1 MFLLQ
6 RKPRIVINKKLN
18 SYFVKFWDKSN
29 DLSQFSFLEKIFFFF
44 LVVLEQIYS
53 FAFYIVL
60 LFRKKRTNKKKY
72 EFKIFSVGN
81 ISVGGTGKSIFV
93 KFLIEKLS
101 FLRGAVV
108 LRGYKSKAEKTGRSF
123 LVSDG
128 SKILLDSNFSGDEA
142 FMISKQ
148 LAVPVVIGADRF
160 LSCSIL
166 ENRFHDLDYVVLD
179 DAYQNFK
186 LYKDYEILLLDA
198 TKPFENGHCLPA
210 GKLREKDYT
219 RADAIVLTHAD
230 SVSELE
236 IDNMKDTLSNKF
248 DRNCIFS
255 GEHKFDGIFLN
266 DALGVNIEDIKNKTV
281 LAFAGIG
288 SFSSFEKTVENLGFK
303 GFLLKEYPDHYK
315 YTEKDLDEILNLN
328 LVDIILTTQK
338 DWVKIFPLLKNRK
351 HLPIYVLRVGFGFLR
366 EEEDIK
372 FFNELKGKF
381 N

>member
-1 MFLLQ
+1 M
-6 RKPRIVINKKLN
+6 INKKLN
-18 SYFVKFWDKSN
+18 SYFVKFWDKSS
-29 DLSQFSFLEKIFFFF
+29 DLSQFSFYEKIFFFF
-44 LVVLEQIYS
+44 LVILEQIYS

-60 LFRKKRTNKKKY
+60 LFKKKWTKQKKC
-72 EFKIFSVGN
+72 EFKVFSVGN
-81 ISVGGTGKSIFV
+81 ISVGGTGKSVFV
-93 KFLIEKLS
+93 KFLVEKLS
-101 FLRGAVV
+101 FLRGSVI
-108 LRGYKSKAEKTGRSF
+108 LRGYKSNAEKTGKSF

-128 SKILLDSNFSGDEA
+128 RKILLDSSFSGDEA

-148 LAVPVVIGADRF
+148 LDVPVVIGADRS
-160 LSCSIL
+160 LSCSLL
-166 ENRFHDLDYVVLD
+166 ENRFHNLDYVVLD

-186 LYKDYEILLLDA
+186 LSKDYEILLLDA
-198 TKPFENGHCLPA
+198 TRPFENGHCLPA

-219 RADAIVLTHAD
+219 RADAIVLTHSD
-230 SVSELE
+230 YVSELKIE
-236 IDNMKDTLSNKF
+236 NIKNMLSNKF
-248 DRNCIFS
+248 DRDCIFS
-255 GEHKFDGIFLN
+255 GAHKFDGIFLN
-266 DALGVNIEDIKNKTV
+266 DSFRVDIEDIKNKTV

-288 SFSSFEKTVENLGFK
+288 SFGSFEKTVEDLGFN

-366 EEEDIK
+366 EKEDIK
-372 FFNELKGKF
+372 FFNKLKGKF